1 MAAATGRGEQEH
13 KYLVLKEIQTINTQ
27 PSREALSTKE
37 ALWMENLM
45 PIGKAFIKTVPTVGA
60 QAATMTASV
69 QAMHP
74 ATIGTK
80 SYQIFFTSTGGAQAF
95 NVGDSSVVTITS
107 GGTFTGTPAM
117 DQWKSERIV
126 ICDTNNFY
134 SWDGNLFYQ
143 SGSLATISVTVGGS
157 GYTATPTVTLTGGT
171 VGTTASATA
180 ILSGGAVSQ
189 VTLATVGA
197 GYTAAPAVGFTGG
210 GGTGT
215 TATAFIMP
223 SGMNGDAIAVYSGR
237 VWVANGRLLSYTAP
251 NTWYDVAT
259 ADAAGSTT
267 ITEGSL
273 RQKIFGLQALDNY
286 LYVFGDSSIIVIG
299 DLKVTGAVTTFSQT
313 FLSSTTGT
321 TLPNTI
327 TSMERAILF
336 ANQYGVYALFG
347 ASVQKVSKA
356 LDGIFPDIV
365 FSTAHSHPIT
375 AGLAQIYN
383 ILCYVI
389 SFHYTGSL
397 NGSINNRHIQ
407 AVLFDGKWFLT
418 SQGDN
423 ITWISPISVNG
434 VWQLWCSSGTDIKQM
449 YTDTGSAISTQ
460 LITGLYDL
468 GNPIFDKQ
476 VINSGIEYTAP
487 ASSSLTLEVDTENA
501 TLTQQSTSQSVLTWY
516 NASGNTI
523 TWVNNANNAIT
534 WIATGF
540 LLDHFPTAISGKY
553 LGATVTSSSPQVVIN
568 GILIEYAE
576 RAAWGP

>member
-1 MAAATGRGEQEH
+1 MATPGKTEQEH
-13 KYLVLKEIQTINTQ
+13 KYLVLKQIGGINTQ
-27 PSREALSTKE
+27 PSREALTPQE

-45 PIGKAFIKTVPTVGA
+45 PIGKAFIKVVPTVGA
-60 QAATMTASV
+60 QANTMTASV

-80 SYQIFFTSTGGAQAF
+80 NYQIFFTTTGGAQAF
-95 NVGDSSVVTITS
+95 NVADSSVVTITS

-134 SWDGNLFYQ
+134 SWDGSLFYQ

-157 GYTATPTVTLTGGT
+157 GYTSTPTVVLTGGT
-171 VGTTASATA
+171 TGTTASATA
-180 ILSGGAVSQ
+180 TLSGGAVSSISL
-189 VTLATVGA
+189 VTVGA
-197 GYTAAPAVGFTGG
+197 GYTAAPAVTFSGG
-210 GGTGT
+210 AGTGT
-215 TATAFIMP
+215 TASAFIMP
-223 SGMNGDAIAVYSGR
+223 TGMNGDAVSVYSGR

-273 RQKIFGLQALDNY
+273 RQKIYGLQALDNY

-299 DLKVTGAVTTFSQT
+299 DLKVTGSITTFSQT

-365 FSTAHSHPIT
+365 FDTSHPHPLT
-375 AGLAQIYN
+375 AGLVQIYN
-383 ILCYVI
+383 ILCYVM

-423 ITWISPISVNG
+423 IEWVAPISVNG
-434 VWQLWCSSGTDIKQM
+434 VWQLWCSSGTDIRQM
-449 YTDTGSAISTQ
+449 YSDTSSAISST

-476 VINSGIEYTAP
+476 VVNSGIEYTAP
-487 ASSSLTLEVDTENA
+487 ASSSLTLEIDTEDA
-501 TLTQQSTSQSVLTWY
+501 TLSQQSTTGSTLVWY
-516 NASGNTI
+516 NNAGNTI
-523 TWVNNANNAIT
+523 TWVNNSNNAIT

-553 LGATVTSSSPQVVIN
+553 LGATVTSDSPQVVIN
-568 GILIEYAE
+568 GIILEYVE
-576 RAAWGP
+576 RAPWGP

>member
-1 MAAATGRGEQEH
+1 MAAAPTGKEQEH
-13 KYLVLKEIQTINTQ
+13 KFLVLKQIQTINTQ

-37 ALWMENLM
+37 ALWLENLM
-45 PIGKAFIKTVPTVGA
+45 PIGGSFIKAVPTVGA
-60 QAATMTASV
+60 QANTLTASI

-80 SYQIFFTSTGGAQAF
+80 NYLICFNASGGAQAF
-95 NVGDSSVVTITS
+95 NVADSSFVTITS

-126 ICDTNNFY
+126 ICDTANFY

-157 GYTATPTVTLTGGT
+157 GYTSTPTVSLTGGT
-171 VGTTASATA
+171 TGTTASATA
-180 ILSGGAVSQ
+180 ILAGGAVSQ
-189 VTLATVGA
+189 VTLVTVGA
-197 GYTAAPAVGFTGG
+197 GYTTAPTVGFSGG

-215 TATAFIMP
+215 TASAFIMP
-223 SGMNGDAIAVYSGR
+223 TGMNGDAIATYSGR
-237 VWVANGRLLSYTAP
+237 VWVGNGRLLSYTAP
-251 NTWYDVAT
+251 NTWYDVNI
-259 ADAAGSTT
+259 ADAAGSTS

-273 RQKIFGLQALDNY
+273 RQKIYGLEALDNY

-299 DLKVTGAVTTFSQT
+299 DLKVTGSVTTYSQT

-321 TLPNTI
+321 TLPSTI
-327 TSMERAILF
+327 TSLERAILF
-336 ANQYGVYALFG
+336 ANQYGVYALYG

-365 FSTAHSHPIT
+365 FAASHGHPIT

-383 ILCYVI
+383 ILCYVM

-397 NGSINNRHIQ
+397 NGASNNRHIQ

-418 SQGDN
+418 SQGDD
-423 ITWISPISVNG
+423 IEWVSPISVNG
-434 VWQLWCSSGTDIKQM
+434 VYQLWCSSGTDIKQM
-449 YTDTGSAISTQ
+449 YTDTSSAINTT
-460 LITGLYDL
+460 LISGLYDL
-468 GNPIFDKQ
+468 GNPVFDKQ

-487 ASSSLTLEVDTENA
+487 ASSSLTFEIDTEDTTVSNA
-501 TLTQQSTSQSVLTWY
+501 STTGSTLVWY
-516 NASGNTI
+516 NNSGGTI
-523 TWVNNANNAIT
+523 TWVNNSNNTIM

-553 LGATVTSSSPQVVIN
+553 LGAKVTSSSPQLVLN
-568 GILIEYAE
+568 GILLEYVE
-576 RAAWGP
+576 RAPWGP